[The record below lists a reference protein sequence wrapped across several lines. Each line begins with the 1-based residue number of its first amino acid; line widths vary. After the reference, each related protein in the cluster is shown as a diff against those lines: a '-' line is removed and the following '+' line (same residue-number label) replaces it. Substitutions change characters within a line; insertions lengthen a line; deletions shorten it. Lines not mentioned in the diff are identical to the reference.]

1 MGIVAANARM
11 DLGVVIA
18 QPDIV
23 RTAQQRL
30 CQAHGSRAARVTGV
44 NGQGKVRATLPAHPM
59 TRRGSAL
66 EACLLRSLSR
76 SRRSAQEARAVF
88 GHELASAQARQQ

>member
-23 RTAQQRL
+23 RTAQQLL
-30 CQAHGSRAARVTGV
+30 CQTHGSHATWVIGV
-44 NGQGKVRATLPAHPM
+44 NGQEK
-59 TRRGSAL
+59 
-66 EACLLRSLSR
+66 
-76 SRRSAQEARAVF
+76 F
-88 GHELASAQARQQ
+88 